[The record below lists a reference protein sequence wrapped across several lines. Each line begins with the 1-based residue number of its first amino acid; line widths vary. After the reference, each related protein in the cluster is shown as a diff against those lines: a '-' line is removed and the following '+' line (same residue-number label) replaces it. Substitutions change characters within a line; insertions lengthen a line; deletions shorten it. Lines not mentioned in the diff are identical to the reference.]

1 MRRCWFTLATI
12 AMIATGA
19 FVLPL
24 SAQQTVKEAEKDTAD
39 KAAFLKLIRPEDKM
53 EILGRFVGTW
63 EGTFKVMLH
72 GTPPVEATMKD
83 RLEAKWILG
92 DSFIDT
98 EFAGEF
104 NTNKMKGRVTMG
116 YNGGREHFYRIYLAD
131 WDPRGTYSTGQYI
144 RSRNALVFK
153 GPEDDPFTGDSFEK
167 RDSFTFVDKDKIY
180 YEQFYTFAD
189 GSEVR
194 VMEGHYIRVS
204 GK

>member
-1 MRRCWFTLATI
+1 MKKCFSIL
-12 AMIATGA
+12 AMIAV
-19 FVLPL
+19 VLPL

-39 KAAFLKLIRPEDKM
+39 KAAFLKLIRPEAEM

-92 DSFIDT
+92 NSFIDT
-98 EFAGEF
+98 DFAGQF
-104 NTNKMKGRVTMG
+104 NDNKMVGRVTMG
-116 YNGGREHFYRIYLAD
+116 YNGGKKHFYRIYLAD
-131 WDPRGTYSTGQYI
+131 WDPRGTYSIGYYI

-153 GPEDDPFTGDSFEK
+153 GPEDDPLTGDSFEK
-167 RDSFTFVDKDKIY
+167 RDSFTFVDKDNIY

-194 VMEGHYIRVS
+194 VMEGTYKRV
-204 GK
+204 KEK

>member
-1 MRRCWFTLATI
+1 MKKCFSILAI
-12 AMIATGA
+12 LAVA
-19 FVLPL
+19 LPL

-39 KAAFLKLIRPEDKM
+39 KAAFLKLIRPEAEM
-53 EILGRFVGTW
+53 EILGRFAGTW

-92 DSFIDT
+92 NSFIDT
-98 EFAGEF
+98 DFAGQF
-104 NTNKMKGRVTMG
+104 NDNKMVGRVTMG
-116 YNGGREHFYRIYLAD
+116 YNGGKKHFYRIYLAD
-131 WDPRGTYSTGQYI
+131 WDPRGTYSVGYYI

-153 GPEDDPFTGDSFEK
+153 GPEDDPLTGDSFEK
-167 RDSFTFVDKDKIY
+167 RDSFTFVDKDNIY

-194 VMEGHYIRVS
+194 VMEGTYKRV
-204 GK
+204 KEK

>member
-1 MRRCWFTLATI
+1 MRRCRYTLA
-12 AMIATGA
+12 MILVNIA

-24 SAQQTVKEAEKDTAD
+24 AAQQTVKEAEKDTAD
-39 KAAFLKLIRPEDKM
+39 KAAFSRLIRPEDKM

-63 EGTFKVMLH
+63 EGTFNILMH
-72 GTPPVEATMKD
+72 GTPPVAATMKD

-98 EFAGEF
+98 EFTSEF
-104 NTNKMKGRVTMG
+104 RTNKTKGRVTMG
-116 YNGGREHFYRIYLAD
+116 YNGGKKHFYRIFLAD
-131 WDPRGTYSTGQYI
+131 WDPRGTYSTGHYI

-153 GPEDDPFTGDSFEK
+153 GSEDDPLTGDSFEK

>member
-1 MRRCWFTLATI
+1 MKKCFSIL
-12 AMIATGA
+12 AMIAV
-19 FVLPL
+19 VLPL

-39 KAAFLKLIRPEDKM
+39 KAAFLKLIRPEAEM

-92 DSFIDT
+92 NSFIDT
-98 EFAGEF
+98 DFAGQF
-104 NTNKMKGRVTMG
+104 NDNKMVGRVTMG
-116 YNGGREHFYRIYLAD
+116 YNGGKKHFYRIYLAD
-131 WDPRGTYSTGQYI
+131 WDPRGTYSIGYYI

-153 GPEDDPFTGDSFEK
+153 GPEDDPLTGDSFEK
-167 RDSFTFVDKDKIY
+167 RDSFTFVDKDNIY

-194 VMEGHYIRVS
+194 VMEGTYKRVS
-204 GK
+204 EKK

>member
-1 MRRCWFTLATI
+1 MRCWTRLAI
-12 AMIATGA
+12 AATAALTA

-24 SAQQTVKEAEKDTAD
+24 SAQQTATEGEKDTAD
-39 KAAFLKLIRPEDKM
+39 KPAFLKLVRPADKL

-92 DSFIDT
+92 DSFVETD
-98 EFAGEF
+98 FAGGF
-104 NTNKMKGRVTMG
+104 NTITLKGRVIMG
-116 YNGGREHFYRIYLAD
+116 YNGGRKHFYRMFLGD
-131 WDPRGTYSTGQYI
+131 WDPRGTYSIGHFI

-153 GPEDDPFTGDSFEK
+153 GSEDDPLTGDSFEK
-167 RDSFTFVDKDKIY
+167 RDAFTFVDKDKIF

-189 GSEVR
+189 GSEVK
-194 VMEGHYIRVS
+194 VMEGHYMRV
-204 GK
+204 GEK